1 MNMLRT
7 NKFNQKFLFELFEY
21 ILEYNTTLF
30 YKKIASEFLSCLFK
44 LSQELNIPALTN
56 ISDVTDSN
64 RNKSEAFKIALSI
77 FVIMTLHT
85 QQVYM

>member
-1 MNMLRT
+1 
-7 NKFNQKFLFELFEY
+7 
-21 ILEYNTTLF
+21 
-30 YKKIASEFLSCLFK
+30 

-64 RNKSEAFKIALSI
+64 RNKSEAFKNALSI
-77 FVIMTLHT
+77 LVIMTLHT